1 MTVAAAAAVA
11 AGLRYHRAMSATDPP
26 LPPGNPQDGLRG
38 QVPVSP
44 ISGAQHTMTSLLWA
58 LLRKPPVACAP
69 SVPVREVLA
78 HMRAQRVG
86 AMVAVHA
93 DFTPA
98 GILTERDVIE
108 RVVLDATALDAPL
121 SRLMTPNPVSLDEN
135 ASAFDAALL
144 MARHGVRHVPVTR
157 GGRLIGM
164 VSERDLFAL
173 QRTGMREVSRTINQA
188 GTDAELAAAAA
199 DVRLL
204 ARQLLAQGMAIEQ
217 LTQLIVALNDRVMAR
232 AIELTAELTA
242 DPAGVSTANPVAPPI
257 ANPAANAAETPA
269 AKPAART
276 LATGQIDFCW
286 IVLGSEGRMEQTI
299 STDQDNGLIFLP
311 VDTAATGPVRAQLLA
326 AAARI
331 NQSLAQAGF
340 PLCKG
345 GIMASNPAWCL
356 SLSEWQ
362 ARFDDWLHNPA
373 PAALLNAAIFFDL
386 RPMHGNAALASRLH
400 HWLLDQAQQRPAFL
414 RMLAQNALQ
423 TAPPLTVFGTL
434 AASGKVD
441 LKGAGAR
448 LFIDA
453 ARVLALAQGIT
464 ATHTAQRLRLAA
476 AGAPGTASAQETEA
490 MVDAFHFIQSLRL
503 KRQFKAMEDG
513 GLPNEI
519 ELASLNQLDHRILQ
533 EAFHQARKLQSRLRL
548 DYAL

>member
-1 MTVAAAAAVA
+1 MSAAAP
-11 AGLRYHRAMSATDPP
+11 PP
-26 LPPGNPQDGLRG
+26 LPGNPQDGLPA
-38 QVPVSP
+38 QVTLLP
-44 ISGAQHTMTSLLWA
+44 ISAAQQTMTSLLAA

-69 SVPVREVLA
+69 ATPMREVLA

-86 AMVAVHA
+86 AMVAVHE

-98 GILTERDVIE
+98 GILTERDVLE
-108 RVVLDATALDAPL
+108 RVALDATALDAPL

-135 ASAFDAALL
+135 ASAFDAVLL

-157 GGRLIGM
+157 GGRLVGM

-173 QRTGMREVSRTINQA
+173 LRTSMREVSRAIDQA
-188 GTDAELAAAAA
+188 GSDAELAATAA
-199 DVRLL
+199 DVRRL

-217 LTQLIVALNDRVMAR
+217 LTQLIVALNDRMVAR
-232 AIELTAELTA
+232 AIDMTAQPAALPTTQVTANRTGHLTA
-242 DPAGVSTANPVAPPI
+242 
-257 ANPAANAAETPA
+257 
-269 AKPAART
+269 KPGMPT
-276 LATGQIDFCW
+276 LASGLVDFCW
-286 IVLGSEGRMEQTI
+286 IALGSEGRMEQTI

-311 VDTAATGPVRAQLLA
+311 ADAAATGPVRAQLLA

-331 NQSLAQAGF
+331 NQSLARAGF

-362 ARFDDWLHNPA
+362 ARFDDWLNNPS

-386 RPMHGNAALASRLH
+386 RPLHGSAVLANQLRQ
-400 HWLLDQAQQRPAFL
+400 WLLARARQRPAFL
-414 RMLAQNALQ
+414 RMLASNALQ
-423 TAPPLTVFGTL
+423 TVPPLNVFGTL

-441 LKGAGAR
+441 LKAAGAR

-453 ARVLALAQGIT
+453 ARVLALAQGIS

-476 AGAPGTASAQETEA
+476 AGTHGTPSAQETDA

-503 KRQFKAMEDG
+503 ARQFKAMEDG

-519 ELASLNQLDHRILQ
+519 ELASLNQLDHRILA
-533 EAFHQARKLQSRLRL
+533 EAFHQARKLQNRLRL